1 MNLLIDRPPE
11 TVFIKGTEYKINS
24 DFRTSVLFELLM
36 QDEDVLIVDKIVKAI
51 ELYFPVIPSEE
62 IGDIFD
68 AIEWFYGCGRSDKER
83 KPAQEKEEEGK
94 ESKEDEQEE
103 AGRIYSFDYDDEY
116 IYSAFLQQYRINLA
130 TIKYLHWWEFRA
142 MFKGLDHSCEFVKI
156 MEYRATKITSEMS
169 KQEKKFLRKMKSIHA
184 LPISEKEYKER
195 NTLINALKN
204 GDSIDGL
211 LGHGDVLDG

>member
-11 TVFIKGTEYKINS
+11 TVLIKGTEYKINS

-36 QDEDVLIVDKIVKAI
+36 QDEDVSGVDKVVKAI
-51 ELYFPVIPSEE
+51 ELYFPIIPSEE
-62 IGDIFD
+62 IRDIFN
-68 AIEWFYGCGRSDKER
+68 AIKWFYGCGRSDKER
-83 KPAQEKEEEGK
+83 KLMKEEEEEDK

-103 AGRIYSFDYDDEY
+103 AERIYSFDYDDEY

-142 MFKGLDHSCEFVKI
+142 MFRGLDHNCEFVKI
-156 MEYRATKITSEMS
+156 MEYRATKITGEMS
-169 KQEKKFLRKMKSIHA
+169 EREKKFLCKMKSIHA
-184 LPISEKEYKER
+184 LPISEKEYQER

-204 GDSIDGL
+204 GDSIDEL
-211 LGHGDVLDG
+211 LGHGEVLNG